1 MQVFRRALILAAC
14 LSSAVASAELP
25 RLIERD
31 GRHALLVD
39 GQPYLLLCAQVN
51 NSSNYAAALDE
62 VWPAIH
68 EIGANTV
75 QVPIAWEQVEPEEGE
90 FDFAFVDTLL
100 AEARANDVRLI
111 LLWFGAFKN
120 TSPTYAPA
128 WVKLDVDRF
137 PRLVKNDGELSYAL
151 TPLAR
156 TTLEADKRAF
166 TGLMRH
172 LARVD
177 REHTVIM
184 VQVENETGTYG
195 SVRDYSPAA
204 EALFNA
210 RPPAALL
217 NRLGAE
223 GGSWREAFAD
233 DADEYFHAW
242 SIASYVGEL
251 AAAGRKILDL
261 PMYTNAAQR
270 DPVNDQ
276 DPLTYAAGGPTWN
289 VLDIWKTAAP
299 ALDFLAPDIYERA
312 SATYRAV
319 LGHYARPDNALFV
332 SEIGN
337 AVEYARFFFET
348 LGKGAIGF
356 SPFGID
362 YTGYA
367 NYPLGAK
374 ELTPETLAPFAS
386 NYRLLA
392 PFAGEWARLA
402 LEGPV
407 WGAARPDDSRPVVL
421 DLGDWTATLAF
432 HEWQFGNIDA
442 EWLQQYPK
450 REPAVNAGALIAAL
464 DENTYLVTGRNTRVS
479 FALPESRSGEHL
491 EFVAVDEIAYR
502 DGRWEVLRRWNG
514 DQVDWGL
521 NFRDRD
527 QVLRVTLATYEAR
540 PGNLTDE
547 M

>member
-1 MQVFRRALILAAC
+1 MQFRYRALILVAC
-14 LSSAVASAELP
+14 LSNAVAGAELP
-25 RLIERD
+25 RMVEQD
-31 GRHALLVD
+31 GRHALFVD
-39 GQPYLLLCAQVN
+39 GKPYLLLCAQVN
-51 NSSNYAAALDE
+51 NSSNYPAVLDE
-62 VWPAIH
+62 VWPAIE

-75 QVPIAWEQVEPEEGE
+75 QVPIAWEQVEPQEGT
-90 FDFAFVDTLL
+90 FDFSFVDTLL
-100 AEARANDVRLI
+100 DEARANDVRLV

-120 TSPTYAPA
+120 TSATYAPA
-128 WVKLDVDRF
+128 WVKLDADRF
-137 PRLVKNDGELSYAL
+137 PRLVKQDGELSYAL

-166 TGLMRH
+166 TALLRH
-172 LARVD
+172 LARAD

-204 EALFNA
+204 EALFA
-210 RPPAALL
+210 AAPPAVLL
-217 NRLGAE
+217 DRLEAE
-223 GGSWREAFAD
+223 GASWRAAFAD

-251 AAAGRKILDL
+251 AAAGKKILDL

-270 DPVNDQ
+270 DPINDQ
-276 DPLTYAAGGPTWN
+276 DPLTYASGGPTWN
-289 VLDIWKTAAP
+289 VLDIWKAAAP
-299 ALDFLAPDIYERA
+299 ALDFLSPDIYDRE
-312 SATYRAV
+312 SARYRAI
-319 LGHYARPDNALFV
+319 LDHYARPDNALFV

-337 AVEYARFFFET
+337 GVEYARFFFET

-367 NYPLGAK
+367 NYPLGARA
-374 ELTPETLAPFAS
+374 LTPETLAPFAS

-402 LEGPV
+402 LEQPV
-407 WGAARPDDSRPVVL
+407 WGAARPDDSQPVVL

-432 HEWQFGNIDA
+432 HEWQFGHIDA
-442 EWLQQYPK
+442 EWLKQYPK
-450 REPAVNAGALIAAL
+450 REPATNAGALIAQL
-464 DENTYLVTGRNTRVS
+464 DEDTYLVTGRNVRVS
-479 FALPESRSGEHL
+479 FALPESRAAEHM
-491 EFVAVDEIAYR
+491 EFVAVEEVAFR
-502 DGRWEVLRRWNG
+502 DGRWETLRRWNG
-514 DQVDWGL
+514 DQIDWGL
-521 NFRDRD
+521 NFRERD
-527 QVLRVTLATYEAR
+527 EVLRVTLATYQAI
-540 PGNLTDE
+540 PGKNTDE

>member
-1 MQVFRRALILAAC
+1 MQRLCHGLILAVC
-14 LSSAVASAELP
+14 FASGIANAELP
-25 RLIERD
+25 RLVESD

-39 GQPYLLLCAQVN
+39 GHPYLLLCAQVN
-51 NSSNYAAALDE
+51 NSSNYAAALAD
-62 VWPAIH
+62 VWPAI
-68 EIGANTV
+68 EDIGANTV
-75 QVPIAWEQVEPEEGE
+75 QVPIAWEQVEPEEGR
-90 FDFAFVDTLL
+90 FDFGFVDTLL
-100 AEARANDVRLI
+100 AEARANEVRLV

-120 TSPTYAPA
+120 TSPSYTPA
-128 WVKLDVDRF
+128 WVKLDTDRF
-137 PRLVKNDGELSYAL
+137 PRLVKQDGELSYAL

-156 TTLEADKRAF
+156 STLEADKRAF
-166 TGLMRH
+166 TALMRH
-172 LARVD
+172 LAKVD
-177 REHTVIM
+177 RDHTVIM

-204 EALFNA
+204 EALFAA

-217 NRLGAE
+217 DRLGAE
-223 GGSWREAFAD
+223 GDSWRAAFAD

-251 AAAGRKILDL
+251 AAAGREILDL

-299 ALDFLAPDIYERA
+299 ALDFLSPDIYNRE

-319 LGHYARPDNALFV
+319 LDHYARPDNALFV

-337 AVEYARFFFET
+337 GVEYARFFFET

-367 NYPLGAK
+367 NYPLGAR
-374 ELTPETLAPFAS
+374 ELTAEVLAPFAS

-392 PFAGEWARLA
+392 PFAGEWARLV
-402 LEGPV
+402 LEQRV
-407 WGAARPDDSRPVVL
+407 WGAARPDDSQPVAL

-432 HEWQFGNIDA
+432 HEWQFGHIDA

-450 REPAVNAGALIAAL
+450 REPANNAGALIAQL
-464 DENTYLVTGRNTRVS
+464 GENTYLVTGRNVRVT
-479 FALPESRSGEHL
+479 FGLPESRGGEHL
-491 EFVAVDEIAYR
+491 EFVAVDEVVFR
-502 DGRWEVLRRWNG
+502 DGRWETLRRWNG

-521 NFRDRD
+521 NFRERD
-527 QVLRVTLATYEAR
+527 QVLRVTLATYQVT
-540 PGNLTDE
+540 PGNVTDE